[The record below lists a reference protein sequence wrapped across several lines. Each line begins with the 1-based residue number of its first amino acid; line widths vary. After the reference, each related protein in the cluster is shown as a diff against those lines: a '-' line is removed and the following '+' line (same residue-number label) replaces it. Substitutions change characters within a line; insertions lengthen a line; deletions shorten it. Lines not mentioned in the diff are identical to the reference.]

1 MPARTTST
9 TLKPMTR
16 LPALSSHSIACS
28 MLLAILFAGLAHADE
43 KADMVKLQKEIEA
56 LQQELKAVQGT
67 RSSLQKDIEKSET
80 QINQLQKKANQIQ
93 QDLKRQNN
101 ELEKLKDERS
111 SLEQKQQ
118 SQLTQIAHQVR
129 ARHRLG
135 NQRELKVLFNQ
146 ESPDSFARMMKYH
159 SYFMAAHNEKLA
171 AYRDTI
177 AQIDSI
183 TPSIEQKTIELSVL
197 QQQLDVQRNELKQ
210 THNQRQ
216 AALAKVNA
224 NLKNKQN
231 ALRQLVEDRNRL
243 QALMNQV
250 TKRVANAARSPAYVP
265 LPAMGE
271 RFTKRK
277 GRLPWPTQGKM
288 THRFGSPRIAGQ
300 INWSGAYISAA
311 SGNEVIAVHHGRVVF
326 ADYFGGHGLLVIV
339 DHGEGYMSLY
349 AHNQVLLKKA
359 GELVLAGE
367 TIARV
372 GNSGGQ
378 TGDGLYFEIRHQ
390 GKPVNPGIWLAR
402 G

>member
-1 MPARTTST
+1 
-9 TLKPMTR
+9 MTR
-16 LPALSSHSIACS
+16 LPTLLSRPISTSL
-28 MLLAILFAGLAHADE
+28 LLALALFIGSAQADE
-43 KADMVKLQKEIEA
+43 KAEMVKLQKEIEA
-56 LQQELKAVQGT
+56 LQQELKAAQGS
-67 RSSLQKDIEKSET
+67 RSNLQKDLEKSET
-80 QINQLQKKANQIQ
+80 QINQLQKKADKIQ
-93 QDLKRQNN
+93 QDLKRQKN
-101 ELEKLKDERS
+101 ELDKLKDERS
-111 SLEQKQQ
+111 SLEQQQQ
-118 SQLTQIAHQVR
+118 SQLSQIAHQVR

-135 NQRELKVLFNQ
+135 NQSELKVLFNQ

-159 SYFMAAHNEKLA
+159 GYFMAAHNEKLA

-177 AQIDSI
+177 AQIDNI
-183 TPSIEQKTIELSVL
+183 TPSIELKTIELSAL
-197 QQQLDVQRNELKQ
+197 QQQLNERQTELKK

-224 NLKNKQN
+224 NLKNKQQ

-250 TKRVANAARSPAYVP
+250 TKRVANAARSPVYVP

-271 RFTKRK
+271 RFTARK

-288 THRFGSPRIAGQ
+288 IHRFGSPRIAGQ
-300 INWSGAYISAA
+300 INWSGTYISAA
-311 SGNEVIAVHHGRVVF
+311 SGNDVIAVHHGRIVF
-326 ADYFGGHGLLVIV
+326 ADYFGGHGLLMIV

-359 GELVLAGE
+359 GELVIAGE

-372 GNSGGQ
+372 GNTGGQ

-390 GKPVNPGIWLAR
+390 GKPVNPGLWLAK

>member
-1 MPARTTST
+1 
-9 TLKPMTR
+9 MTR
-16 LPALSSHSIACS
+16 LPTLLSRPISNSL
-28 MLLAILFAGLAHADE
+28 LLALALFIGSAQADE
-43 KADMVKLQKEIEA
+43 KTEMVKLQKEIEA
-56 LQQELKAVQGT
+56 LQQELKAAQGS
-67 RSSLQKDIEKSET
+67 RSNLQKDIEKSET
-80 QINQLQKKANQIQ
+80 QINQLQKKADQIQ
-93 QDLKRQNN
+93 QELKRQNN

-111 SLEQKQQ
+111 SLEQQQQ
-118 SQLTQIAHQVR
+118 SQLSQIANQVR

-135 NQRELKVLFNQ
+135 NQSELKVLFNQ

-183 TPSIEQKTIELSVL
+183 TPSIELKTIELSAL
-197 QQQLDVQRNELKQ
+197 QQQLGERQNELKK

-224 NLKNKQN
+224 NLKNKQQ

-250 TKRVANAARSPAYVP
+250 TKRVASAARSPVYVP

-271 RFTKRK
+271 RFTARK

-288 THRFGSPRIAGQ
+288 IHRFGNPRIAGQ
-300 INWSGAYISAA
+300 INWSGTYISAA
-311 SGNEVIAVHHGRVVF
+311 SGNDVIAVHHGRIVF
-326 ADYFGGHGLLVIV
+326 ADYFGGHGLLMIV

-359 GELVLAGE
+359 GELVIAGE

-372 GNSGGQ
+372 GNTGGQ

-390 GKPVNPGIWLAR
+390 GKPINPGLWLAK